1 MFLMSGKTSFTAF
14 WNAERMIG
22 PEQAWEVRSLQK
34 QVADPRLVRA
44 VGAVLPGGAASVKSA
59 AYWQWKHI
67 DNPAGASTGAFAEAL
82 ASGQV
87 IGVRPFMRWRLESA
101 SGATLDV
108 VRAVD
113 TVTDPGW
120 QGRGVFK
127 QLSRTAL
134 DSLND
139 ERCPFIF
146 NTPNAN
152 SAPGYRKLGWQR
164 IGRMPMYIRPRRP
177 MRLAHAL
184 AIRGRAF
191 GRGQKPDVESFGLQ
205 HEPAWRSAVE
215 CPGVRKVIKDHG
227 VSRVRRGLR
236 TERSFSFLEWR
247 YARHPHVDYRV
258 VVWPETDSP
267 RAVAVVRPNI
277 RFGLNELVIADLWA
291 IGADSAAMAQ
301 CLRRILRE
309 TSADYLVAHF
319 ARGSPEWHALR
330 RNFFLRPYRQGMDL
344 YVRKLVGMPE
354 DPDPMDLR
362 SWDLCLGDLE
372 LF

>member
-1 MFLMSGKTSFTAF
+1 MTC
-14 WNAERMIG
+14 
-22 PEQAWEVRSLQK
+22 PEQAWDVRSLQE

-67 DNPAGASTGAFAEAL
+67 DNPAGSSTGAFAESL

-87 IGVRPFMRWRLESA
+87 IGVRPFMRWQIESA
-101 SGATLDV
+101 SGARLDV

-113 TVTDPGW
+113 TVTDPDW
-120 QGRGVFK
+120 QGKGVFK
-127 QLSRTAL
+127 QLNRTAL
-134 DSLND
+134 DSLNH
-139 ERCPFIF
+139 ERCPLIF

-164 IGRMPMYIRPRRP
+164 IGRMPLYIRPRRP
-177 MRLAHAL
+177 MRLARAL
-184 AIRGRAF
+184 ATRGRAF
-191 GRGQKPDVESFGLQ
+191 GREQKPDVESFGLQ
-205 HEPAWRSAVE
+205 HMPTWRTAVE
-215 CPGVRKVIKDHG
+215 RPEVGSVINDHG
-227 VSRVRRGLR
+227 ASRVRRGLR
-236 TERSFSFLEWR
+236 THRSFQFLEWR
-247 YARHPHVDYRV
+247 YGRHPHADYRV
-258 VVWPETDSP
+258 VVWPDTDSP

-291 IGADSAAMAQ
+291 VGAGSAAMSQ
-301 CLRRILRE
+301 CLRRVLRE

-319 ARGSPEWHALR
+319 ARGSPEWNALR
-330 RNFFLRPYRQGMDL
+330 RSLFLHPFRQGIDL
-344 YVRKLVGMPE
+344 YVRNLLGTPKDL
-354 DPDPMDLR
+354 DPTDPR